1 MNTFYIPSDL
11 SKNGHYPQKTV
22 IHHSL
27 LLDNMESLY
36 RFFPGLAE
44 LGDVMASDNLVGEI
58 IPYWGNLDAP
68 WSILGDGKVGIS
80 SQIVDIEKLI
90 DERNKSLDDAH
101 EIINE
106 SESFNIVR
114 TGFSDGQIDY
124 SGGPIIIHQSAK
136 IGSFVRIEGPCYIGA
151 DSEIR
156 HSSYLRKGSWIC
168 RGAVVGHSTE
178 VKNSILLPNAKAPHF
193 NYVGDS
199 ILGIDCN
206 LGAGTKLSNVRND
219 RREIIVT
226 VEDGSRVDTGLKK
239 LGALVGDNSQL
250 GCNVVTNPG
259 AMLAP
264 FSMIPPNETVNGFV

>member
-1 MNTFYIPSDL
+1 
-11 SKNGHYPQKTV
+11 
-22 IHHSL
+22 
-27 LLDNMESLY
+27 MESLY

-44 LGDVMASDNLVGEI
+44 LGDVMTSDNLAGEI
-58 IPYWGNLDAP
+58 IPLWGNLDSP
-68 WSILGDGKVGIS
+68 WSILGGGKVGIS
-80 SQIVDIEKLI
+80 SQIVDIEQLI
-90 DERNKSLDDAH
+90 DERNKSLGDTH

-106 SESFNIVR
+106 SESSDIVR
-114 TGFSDGQIDY
+114 TRFSEGRIDY
-124 SGGPIIIHQSAK
+124 SGGPIIIHRSAK

-226 VEDGSRVDTGLKK
+226 IEDGSRVYTGLRK
-239 LGALVGDNSQL
+239 LGALVGDRSQL

-259 AMLAP
+259 AILTP
-264 FSMIPPNETVNGFV
+264 FSMIPPNGTVNGFV